1 MKDMGKQ
8 TEHLKL
14 KVLRALGMARRAGRL
29 ASGEFMTER
38 EIQSFR
44 ATLVIV
50 AEDASE
56 QTKKKFR
63 NKCEFYE
70 VPFVCFSTM
79 GELGKAIGKEQRASL
94 ALCDE
99 GFTKAVLALLEQI
112 GGEQDES

>member
-1 MKDMGKQ
+1 MKDSVNR
-8 TEHLKL
+8 TELLKT
-14 KVLRALGMARRAGRL
+14 KVLRSLGMAQRAGRL

-63 NKCEFYE
+63 NKCEFYKI
-70 VPFVCFSTM
+70 PFVCFSTM

-94 ALCDE
+94 ALRDE
-99 GFTKAVLALLEQI
+99 GFAKAVLIRLEQI
-112 GGEQDES
+112 GGKQHEN

>member
-14 KVLRALGMARRAGRL
+14 KVLRALGMAQRAGRL

-50 AEDASE
+50 AEKQSARSSGLRLRSVTRDS
-56 QTKKKFR
+56 
-63 NKCEFYE
+63 
-70 VPFVCFSTM
+70 
-79 GELGKAIGKEQRASL
+79 QRR
-94 ALCDE
+94 
-99 GFTKAVLALLEQI
+99 F
-112 GGEQDES
+112 

>member
-1 MKDMGKQ
+1 MMDHVNQ
-8 TEHLKL
+8 TELLKT
-14 KVLRALGMARRAGRL
+14 KVLRSLGMAQRAGRL
-29 ASGEFMTER
+29 ASGEFMTEK

-70 VPFVCFSTM
+70 IPFVCFSTM
-79 GELGKAIGKEQRASL
+79 GELGRAIGKEQRASL
-94 ALCDE
+94 ALLDE
-99 GFTKAVLALLEQI
+99 GFTKAVLTKLDQI
-112 GGEQDES
+112 GVMQHEN

>member
-14 KVLRALGMARRAGRL
+14 KVLRALGMAQRAGRL
-29 ASGEFMTER
+29 ASGE
-38 EIQSFR
+38 
-44 ATLVIV
+44 
-50 AEDASE
+50 
-56 QTKKKFR
+56 FR

-112 GGEQDES
+112 GGEQDEG